1 MSVPVISKQILI
13 KGVVQGVGFRPFVY
27 RTAILHHISGNVVN
41 LGNMV
46 SVTAFGTADDMTS
59 FLSDLKTKNP
69 PLSRIDE
76 LNISNFNGTPDPVS
90 LNTFVISESLKGA
103 SGNSIIPPDTA
114 ICDDC
119 LAEIRS
125 EKNRRF
131 MYPFTVCTN
140 CGPRYTTVKM
150 LPYDR
155 KNTTMDDF
163 PLCPDCSQ
171 EYTNVSDRRYHAQ
184 PTCCPKCG
192 PLHSFVGSE
201 DRRSVLSF
209 GNKALKDAAKAI
221 DDGKI
226 IALKGDGGFHLVC
239 DAFSEK
245 AVFDLRKRLNRP
257 MQPFAVMIRE
267 INAAK
272 QIAQIRDEPE
282 KEAAYL
288 TNIRRPIVVCNKL
301 PSYNLVPAVVPS
313 LHNIGIMLPYSGTH
327 YVLFEYLKTNAVVMT
342 SANLPG
348 LPMVIDNDDA
358 FDKLSHIA
366 DYFLFHN
373 RLIQNRTDDT
383 VIRFVGDEP
392 VFLRRSRGFVPER
405 IMFPFSHPADVAGVG
420 AEMNNTVSFSKDGN
434 VYLSQ
439 YIGNTKHLQTA
450 EYHAEAF
457 STMQMLTGIRP
468 SFLACDMH
476 PEFNTTKFAELYVS
490 TDSASR
496 LYRIQHHHAH
506 ICSVMADN
514 HLPLDS
520 DVIGLALD
528 GVGYGDDGTVW
539 GGEILRCGYTS
550 YERLSSLMPQPMA
563 GGDSATKFPARMV
576 YGMLF
581 PYVSGGQISEDELLS
596 LNLYFRHGES
606 EKKAVLSQLR
616 SGLNVA
622 ATTSAGRVLDA
633 AAALL
638 SLCSERTY
646 EGEPS
651 MTLEAAAY
659 FGLSESPDLSYFKP
673 SFKQI
678 SKDGN
683 GIEGDAGIRD
693 VFDTSALLYDLY
705 LEVQKGEASL
715 FSKNQLAVMFVHAFS
730 IGIGNI
736 VLKQSQKTGI
746 QTVCISGGVA
756 NNDYI
761 VSVLLKMMAEHG
773 LTVLTHKNLPPGDG
787 CISHGQTASV
797 TAHLLTDDTK
807 K

>member
-27 RTAILHHISGNVVN
+27 RTAVLHHISGSVVN

-46 SVTAFGTADDMTS
+46 SVTAFGNADDMAS

-76 LNISNFNGTPDPVS
+76 FDVSDFIGSSNSFSSSGF
-90 LNTFVISESLKGA
+90 LISESSEGA

-125 EKNRRF
+125 EDNRRF

-140 CGPRYTTVKM
+140 CGPRYTTVKK

-163 PLCPDCSQ
+163 PLCADCLQ
-171 EYTNVSDRRYHAQ
+171 EYTTVSDRRYHAQ
-184 PTCCPKCG
+184 PTCCPTCG

-201 DRRSVLSF
+201 NRNSVLSL
-209 GNKALKDAAKAI
+209 GNEALKDAAKAI
-221 DDGKI
+221 DSGEI
-226 IALKGDGGFHLVC
+226 VALKGDGGFHLVC
-239 DAFSEK
+239 DAFSEE
-245 AVFDLRKRLNRP
+245 AVSALRQRLDRP
-257 MQPFAVMIRE
+257 MQPFAVMVRE
-267 INAAK
+267 INVAQK
-272 QIAQIRDEPE
+272 IAHIREEPE
-282 KEAAYL
+282 KEAVYL
-288 TNIRRPIVVCNKL
+288 KNIRRPIVVCNKL
-301 PSYNLVPAVVPS
+301 STFNLASSVVPA

-327 YVLFEYLKTNAVVMT
+327 HVLFEYLKTDAVVMT

-348 LPMVIDNDDA
+348 RPMVIENNDA
-358 FDKLSHIA
+358 FIKLSHIA

-383 VIRFVGDEP
+383 VIRFVNDEP

-405 IMFPFSHPADVAGVG
+405 ILLPFSNDADVAGVG
-420 AEMNNTVSFSKDGN
+420 AEMNNTVSFSKDGQI
-434 VYLSQ
+434 YLSQ

-457 STMQMLTGIRP
+457 STMQTLTGIHP
-468 SFLACDMH
+468 SFLACDLH
-476 PEFNTTKFAELYVS
+476 PEFSTTKFAEAYVS
-490 TDSASR
+490 SDSSSR

-514 HLPLDS
+514 NLPLDS
-520 DVIGLALD
+520 AVIGVALD
-528 GVGYGDDGTVW
+528 GVGYGDDGTIW
-539 GGEILRCGYTS
+539 GGEILKCTYTS
-550 YERLSSLMPQPMA
+550 YERLSSLLPQPMA
-563 GGDSATKFPARMV
+563 GGDLATKFPARMA

-581 PYVSGGQISEDELLS
+581 SYVESGIIPEADLLS
-596 LNLYFRHGES
+596 LDLYFRYGEY
-606 EKKAVLSQLR
+606 EKKIALSQLR
-616 SGLNVA
+616 KTLNVSV
-622 ATTSAGRVLDA
+622 TTSMGRVLDA
-633 AAALL
+633 AAGLL

-651 MTLEAAAY
+651 MTLESAAY
-659 FGLSESPDLSYFKP
+659 YGLSESPDLSYFQP
-673 SFKQI
+673 TFKMI
-678 SKDGN
+678 YEKDGAHR
-683 GIEGDAGIRD
+683 E
-693 VFDTSALLYDLY
+693 VLDTSALLYALY
-705 LEVQKGEASL
+705 LEVQNKST
-715 FSKNQLAVMFVHAFS
+715 FSVNQLAVMFVHALS
-730 IGIGNI
+730 NGIGQS
-736 VLKQSQKTGI
+736 VLKQVQKTGI
-746 QTVCISGGVA
+746 QIVCLSGGVA

-761 VSVLLKMMAEHG
+761 VFVLSKMMKENG
-773 LTVLTHKNLPPGDG
+773 LTFLTHKNLPPGDG
-787 CISHGQTASV
+787 CISHGQAASITAQ
-797 TAHLLTDDTK
+797 LLANDSK

>member
-1 MSVPVISKQILI
+1 MSVPILSKQILI

-27 RTAILHHISGNVVN
+27 RTAVLHHISGNVVN

-46 SVTAFGTADDMTS
+46 SITVFGTADNIDS

-76 LNISNFNGTPDPVS
+76 LNISDFSGSLDSVS
-90 LNTFVISESLKGA
+90 LNTFVISESSKGE

-114 ICDDC
+114 ICNDC
-119 LAEIRS
+119 LAEIHS
-125 EKNRRF
+125 ENNSRF

-140 CGPRYTTVKM
+140 CGPRYTTVKR

-163 PLCPDCSQ
+163 PLCPACLR
-171 EYTNVSDRRYHAQ
+171 EYTTVSDRRYHAQ

-192 PLHSFVGSE
+192 PLHSFVGSD
-201 DRRSVLSF
+201 DRNSVLSF
-209 GNKALKDAAKAI
+209 GNEALKDAARAI
-221 DDGKI
+221 DDEKI
-226 IALKGDGGFHLVC
+226 VALKGDGGFHLVC

-245 AVFDLRKRLNRP
+245 AVSALRQRLDRP

-272 QIAQIRDEPE
+272 RIAQIREIPE

-301 PSYNLVPAVVPS
+301 PSYDLAPSVVPS

-327 YVLFEYLKTNAVVMT
+327 SVLFEYLKTEAVVMT

-358 FDKLSHIA
+358 FIKLSHIA
-366 DYFLFHN
+366 DFFLFHN

-383 VIRFVGDEP
+383 VIRFVNDEP

-405 IMFPFSHPADVAGVG
+405 ILLPFSHAADVAGVG
-420 AEMNNTVSFSKDGN
+420 AEMNNTVSFSKDGQI
-434 VYLSQ
+434 YLSQ

-457 STMQMLTGIRP
+457 STMQTLTGIRP
-468 SFLACDMH
+468 SFLACDLH
-476 PEFNTTKFAELYVS
+476 PEFSTTKFAEAYVS
-490 TDSASR
+490 SDSASR

-514 HLPLDS
+514 NLPLDS
-520 DVIGLALD
+520 TVIGVALD
-528 GVGYGDDGTVW
+528 GVGYSDDETVW
-539 GGEILRCGYTS
+539 GGEILKCTYTS
-550 YERLSSLMPQPMA
+550 YERLSSLLPQPMA
-563 GGDSATKFPARMV
+563 GGDLATKFPARMV

-581 PYVSGGQISEDELLS
+581 PYIENGIISEADLLS
-596 LNLYFRHGES
+596 LDLYFRYGEH
-606 EKKAVLSQLR
+606 EKKIALSQLR
-616 SGLNVA
+616 STLNVSV
-622 ATTSAGRVLDA
+622 TTSMGRVLDA
-633 AAALL
+633 AAGLL
-638 SLCSERTY
+638 SFCSERTY

-651 MTLEAAAY
+651 MTLESAAY
-659 FGLSESPDLSYFKP
+659 YGLSESPDLSYFQP
-673 SFKQI
+673 TFKMI
-678 SKDGN
+678 YEKDG
-683 GIEGDAGIRD
+683 GHRE
-693 VFDTSALLYDLY
+693 VLDTSALLYALY
-705 LEVQKGEASL
+705 LEVQNKSV
-715 FSKNQLAVMFVHAFS
+715 FSVNQLAVMFVHALS
-730 IGIGNI
+730 TGIGYS
-736 VLKQSQKTGI
+736 VLKQVQKTGI
-746 QTVCISGGVA
+746 QIVCLSGGVA

-761 VSVLLKMMAEHG
+761 VFVLSKMMKENG
-773 LTVLTHKNLPPGDG
+773 LTFLTHKNLPPGDG
-787 CISHGQTASV
+787 CISHGQVASV
-797 TAHLLTDDTK
+797 TARLLVEDENK
-807 K
+807 